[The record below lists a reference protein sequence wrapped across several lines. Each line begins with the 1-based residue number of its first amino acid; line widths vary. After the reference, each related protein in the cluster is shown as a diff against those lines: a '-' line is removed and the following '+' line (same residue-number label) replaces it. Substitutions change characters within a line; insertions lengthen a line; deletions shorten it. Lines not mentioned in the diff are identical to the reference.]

1 MSPFICCGIRRAP
14 SPEGTPIRLV
24 RSSRR
29 RFTISSNTSDA
40 PSINLEDSKPI
51 REIFA
56 STSPQQLRSSADS
69 DCHIGYNH
77 DFKVRRKESIK
88 RLQEVARGIRKRISR
103 DSGTSG
109 KASTRALRSVK
120 STEDTGKR
128 KERKRA
134 LRDHFEREI
143 LDDRSEIYDEDALP
157 IKTPRGTWPRQ
168 EGSIQM
174 SPSHLKRVMARSS
187 SPLPPANKES
197 DPKSLAMTQ
206 PDTVTARA
214 LSRMLTARGS
224 RITDASVDSGDTKSS
239 DVALEPPKL
248 NEKRSSRKYIFRD
261 NVSSPDKIRSRS
273 PLERPDTI
281 IRIVSN
287 ATPVDVVSPKFLNTQ
302 KTPAAP
308 SLDPLRLASISDA
321 TGGEDWRL
329 SYMDS
334 CNVSDVPSFDVEE
347 KASKAQ
353 QPDSPINQLPPSKA
367 SWLRGASRSLAAPPM
382 ASPESGL
389 HTHCD
394 LENEEENFG
403 GLDGKD
409 SMPHLR
415 THSDGSNPGSVHLY
429 NMRISQR
436 LGSNS
441 TVPTASLPH
450 LKNESSSDKSWGFG
464 PESLS
469 LAPRRRGSSSYFTSE
484 MVPPTWGAPRKYAT
498 SSVYTSSRNGS
509 IASKATSSQRQ
520 VSRPTLRRHSS
531 VEDSLIHNVSNLS
544 GEEGKEVPISVSQNR
559 SPHIDLD
566 RMEALPLSTSPITRS
581 KSLSTRDIEATKGEL
596 FSRRAST
603 VAQGR
608 FFSQADLDDLT
619 QEIGRRS
626 PPRKLSVSGFDGS
639 GEASLSRRRTL
650 KPPSPPRK
658 PSVVAG
664 DEPRGTSSWEKALRD
679 HAEEDTKLSRRKPGS
694 VSTEDSKSYYGKK
707 SARGTQ
713 KSSLCYVYSSS
724 EGQDEDLQAHLGVY
738 RLPVRQDTRTQ
749 RQLAPDH
756 NRISSSEATSSWSRF
771 PEYNRAERSASPAT
785 EKDNVF
791 ARDFATIAS
800 TKSGRVPKK
809 HHIRDVKKAHSAH
822 FTRLKHS
829 LRDIYRARS
838 MDFASKFA
846 VESRGHRSSI
856 SVGGLAEYPE
866 LEMLPSL
873 SLPWVSEDINPEFD
887 LSPFQEQIQET
898 KRPEEKHDPQSPSLQ
913 SPVSQA
919 CSARKWSRLYE
930 DCVVRDISGD
940 SHGEG
945 VMRHP
950 YAHAM
955 SEHFAPMDMEPVR
968 VFSHSCDDVRAST
981 LEFKRGMEES
991 ERIERGRVM
1000 GLDKGVGTRSLGG

>member
-14 SPEGTPIRLV
+14 SPDGTPIRLV
-24 RSSRR
+24 HSSRL

-77 DFKVRRKESIK
+77 DLKVRRKGSIK
-88 RLQEVARGIRKRISR
+88 RLQEAARGIRKRISR

-109 KASTRALRSVK
+109 KTSTRALRSVK
-120 STEDTGKR
+120 STEDTEKR
-128 KERKRA
+128 KEWKRA
-134 LRDHFEREI
+134 LRDHSEREI

-187 SPLPPANKES
+187 SPLPPADKES

-224 RITDASVDSGDTKSS
+224 RMTDASVDGGDTKSS

-261 NVSSPDKIRSRS
+261 DASSPDKIRSPS

-308 SLDPLRLASISDA
+308 SLDPLRLPSISDA
-321 TGGEDWRL
+321 TGGKDWRS

-334 CNVSDVPSFDVEE
+334 CKASDVTSFDVEE
-347 KASKAQ
+347 KASEAQ

-367 SWLRGASRSLAAPPM
+367 PWLRGASRSLAASSM
-382 ASPESGL
+382 ASPESGV

-403 GLDGKD
+403 GLDGKE
-409 SMPHLR
+409 SMIHLR

-498 SSVYTSSRNGS
+498 SSVYTRSSRNGS
-509 IASKATSSQRQ
+509 IASKTTSSQRQ

-531 VEDSLIHNVSNLS
+531 VEDSLIHKVS
-544 GEEGKEVPISVSQNR
+544 KNR
-559 SPHIDLD
+559 SPQIDLD
-566 RMEALPLSTSPITRS
+566 RMDATPLSTIPVTRS

-603 VAQGR
+603 VTQGR

-626 PPRKLSVSGFDGS
+626 PPRKLSISGFDGS

-650 KPPSPPRK
+650 KPPSTPRK

-664 DEPRGTSSWEKALRD
+664 DEPRGTSSWEKALRE
-679 HAEEDTKLSRRKPGS
+679 HAEGDTKLSRRKPGS
-694 VSTEDSKSYYGKK
+694 VSTEDSKFYYGKK

-724 EGQDEDLQAHLGVY
+724 EGQDEDLQAHLRGY
-738 RLPVRQDTRTQ
+738 KLPVRQDTRTQ
-749 RQLAPDH
+749 RQFAPDH

-771 PEYNRAERSASPAT
+771 PEYNRAERSSSPAT

-800 TKSGRVPKK
+800 TKPGRVPKK
-809 HHIRDVKKAHSAH
+809 HDKRDVKKAHSTH

-829 LRDIYRARS
+829 LRNIYRARS

-873 SLPWVSEDINPEFD
+873 SLPYVSEDVNPQFN

-898 KRPEEKHDPQSPSLQ
+898 KLPEEKHNPQSPSLQ
-913 SPVSQA
+913 STVSQA
-919 CSARKWSRLYE
+919 CNARKWSRLYE

-981 LEFKRGMEES
+981 LEFKRGVEES
-991 ERIERGRVM
+991 ERIERGR
-1000 GLDKGVGTRSLGG
+1000 SLG